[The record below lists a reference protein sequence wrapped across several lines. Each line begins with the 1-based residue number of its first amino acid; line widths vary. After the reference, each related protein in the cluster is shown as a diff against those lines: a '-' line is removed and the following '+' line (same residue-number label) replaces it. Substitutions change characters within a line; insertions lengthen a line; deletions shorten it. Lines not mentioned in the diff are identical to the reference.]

1 MSCILGLLD
10 GKEGGKSNTY
20 TYIYNINIQVKRR
33 RLGCKGCRL
42 AERIMQNGE
51 NLFRLSIVNGTSH
64 LLRSNLYWLGFLDIV
79 WGNHL
84 KNVRS
89 DMEGAYGGA
98 LEEICLSLY
107 CQGTLLMHT
116 LVRLI
121 GKYHYVYCCMH
132 TLVKIRMH

>member
-1 MSCILGLLD
+1 MER
-10 GKEGGKSNTY
+10 KGGSQIH
-20 TYIYNINIQVKRR
+20 IYNINIQVKRR

-98 LEEICLSLY
+98 WEEICRSLVLSRHITY
-107 CQGTLLMHT
+107 AYS

-132 TLVKIRMH
+132 TLVVKIRMH

>member
-1 MSCILGLLD
+1 MER
-10 GKEGGKSNTY
+10 KGGSQIHI
-20 TYIYNINIQVKRR
+20 YIYNINIQVKRR

-98 LEEICLSLY
+98 WEEICRSLVLSRHITY
-107 CQGTLLMHT
+107 AYS

-132 TLVKIRMH
+132 TLVVKIRMH

>member
-1 MSCILGLLD
+1 
-10 GKEGGKSNTY
+10 
-20 TYIYNINIQVKRR
+20 
-33 RLGCKGCRL
+33 
-42 AERIMQNGE
+42 MQNGE

-64 LLRSNLYWLGFLDIV
+64 LLRSNLFWLGFLDIV

-98 LEEICLSLY
+98 WEEICRSLVLSRHITY
-107 CQGTLLMHT
+107 AYSTSV
-116 LVRLI
+116 VRLI

-132 TLVKIRMH
+132 TLVVKIRMH